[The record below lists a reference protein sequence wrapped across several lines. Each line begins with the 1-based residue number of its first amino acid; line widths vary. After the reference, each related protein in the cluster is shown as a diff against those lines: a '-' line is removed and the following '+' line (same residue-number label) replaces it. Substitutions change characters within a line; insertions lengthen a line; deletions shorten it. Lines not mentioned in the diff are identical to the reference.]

1 MHSFVKIIIVS
12 AFLIF
17 SGMMSEMSAQNGNQ
31 SGSDKLTSADSLTLR
46 ILLSTTLD
54 QNYAVRLAENRVEI
68 TENNVAYGNAGFLPV
83 VNARAS
89 ATESTNDI
97 ENEFADGSGNSV
109 DGAESSQRNAAIEL
123 NWTIFDGLAMFAEYN
138 RLKVLE
144 QIDRVML
151 EQTILNNLSQV
162 ITLYNNVL
170 RSQDALDFLRETV
183 AVSEERLKI
192 ERQRVEVGS
201 VSKLQAARAEV
212 DLNADRSELLRQE
225 MMHQDVISALS
236 GVIGTELDEES
247 TFASADVSL
256 QKVTSQELIEAI
268 LADNPSVMASKLRY
282 QEANIAMK
290 KAFAVAW
297 PEIGVQTSYSYSSSE
312 SEGNFFV
319 SNQQTGLTY
328 GISLSWNLFNGFN
341 DLRSYQNSKIAKKSA
356 DLALEEVRHN
366 LETQAIAA
374 LKRYEKNVQIYEM
387 EQGNSKTA
395 DFALEISKAQ
405 LEQGVISA
413 LEFREAQQSWL
424 SARLRLIN
432 AKYEAMN
439 SYAELKR
446 LMNQT
451 KELLAE

>member
-1 MHSFVKIIIVS
+1 
-12 AFLIF
+12 
-17 SGMMSEMSAQNGNQ
+17 MMSEMSAQNGNQ

-439 SYAELKR
+439 SYTELKR

-451 KELLAE
+451 KEFLAE